1 MEHDQAALALA
12 ALGNPARLDIY
23 RTLMR
28 SGQRG
33 LNIGDIQ
40 ARIDMPRSTL
50 NHHLHKLIE
59 ANLVAP
65 RKKGT
70 SVVCCAEFGVMQD
83 LIEFLFAT
91 CCADEASLNETVLNE
106 PLLEEGACQ
115 TCQPEV
121 AV

>member
-12 ALGNPARLDIY
+12 ALGNPARLSIY

-59 ANLVAP
+59 ANLIAP

-91 CCADEASLNETVLNE
+91 CCADEANLNETT
-106 PLLEEGACQ
+106 LEEGACQ